1 MEKNIVRERKNLQNK
16 PYLSNTLIGM
26 VPKTTNEKRLKASLR
41 SDEFGNLLIP
51 KNIWTS
57 IIKNN
62 GKSVEIFADNVFIS
76 IKREVNV
83 NPLERKKKLKG
94 EKYLEDFYKKNI
106 SEIWNDFENGKIR
119 LNSEEV
125 DWGKPVGNE
134 VW

>member
-16 PYLSNTLIGM
+16 PYLSNTL
-26 VPKTTNEKRLKASLR
+26 
-41 SDEFGNLLIP
+41 
-51 KNIWTS
+51 
-57 IIKNN
+57 
-62 GKSVEIFADNVFIS
+62 
-76 IKREVNV
+76 
-83 NPLERKKKLKG
+83 KG
-94 EKYLEDFYKKNI
+94 EKYLEDFYQKNI

>member
-16 PYLSNTLIGM
+16 PYLSNTLIGI

-51 KNIWTS
+51 KNIWAS

-62 GKSVEIFADNVFIS
+62 GKSVEIFADNIFIS

-94 EKYLEDFYKKNI
+94 EKYLEDFYQKNI
-106 SEIWNDFENGKIR
+106 SEIWKDFENGKIR